1 MALTGVAEA
10 LDGLSASLGAA
21 LATAEAGESLRDGL
35 RVVIAGPPNVGKSS
49 LLNRLAGREA
59 AIVTEFPGTTR
70 DPIDVTLEL
79 EGVPVVVTDTAGLR
93 AGSADPIE
101 RIGMERSF
109 ERVREADLVI
119 WLQAPDVDPC
129 GAQPIDSEPLWV
141 WNKVDLRP
149 LPHRAPAGAIAVSAV
164 TGEGLDRLL
173 ARMRERFARRI
184 VGEPALITRARHRH
198 AVSRCH
204 AEIRQAAGLLGTGR
218 LELVAEH
225 LRHGARAI
233 ERLLGRIDSEDVLD
247 VVFRE
252 FCIGK

>member
-1 MALTGVAEA
+1 M
-10 LDGLSASLGAA
+10 
-21 LATAEAGESLRDGL
+21 
-35 RVVIAGPPNVGKSS
+35 
-49 LLNRLAGREA
+49 
-59 AIVTEFPGTTR
+59 
-70 DPIDVTLEL
+70 
-79 EGVPVVVTDTAGLR
+79 VTDTAGLR

-149 LPHRAPAGAIAVSAV
+149 LPRRAPAGAIAVSAV

-204 AEIRQAAGLLGTGR
+204 AEICQAAGLLHTGR

-225 LRHGARAI
+225 LRHSARAI